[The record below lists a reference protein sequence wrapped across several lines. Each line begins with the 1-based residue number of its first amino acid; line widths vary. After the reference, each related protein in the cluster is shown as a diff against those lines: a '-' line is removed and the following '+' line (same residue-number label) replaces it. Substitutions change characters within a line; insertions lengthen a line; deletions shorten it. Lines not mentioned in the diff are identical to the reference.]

1 MQYPRGPAVTGPVL
15 NRRDLLAAAALAA
28 PVAAAGDVSA
38 DERPVLVVVGGHP
51 DDPET
56 AAGGT
61 LLVARARG
69 WETVAVYLT
78 AGEAGIDGR
87 THAEAAAI
95 RRAEAEAAC
104 GVLGCRPVFAGQI
117 DGAAEV
123 TNARYAEFAD
133 VLLGLNPDLVLTHW
147 PIDAH
152 RDHRAASLLTYD
164 CWQRN
169 GGFDLAYHEVLTGE
183 QTQSFAPTHFVNIS
197 EVEERKWDACR
208 AHASQDPADMF
219 ARHGRMH
226 AFRGLQFGC
235 DAAEAFVLQHGAA
248 GLPL

>member
-1 MQYPRGPAVTGPVL
+1 MSGVPM
-15 NRRDLLAAAALAA
+15 NRRDLLAAAAFA
-28 PVAAAGDVSA
+28 PAAALGTEPSGNRKDGKP
-38 DERPVLVVVGGHP
+38 PVLVVVGGHP

-61 LLVARARG
+61 LLVAEARG
-69 WETVAVYLT
+69 WETVALYLT
-78 AGEAGIDGR
+78 TGEAGIEGK

-95 RRAEAEAAC
+95 RKQEAEAAC
-104 GVLGCRPVFAGQI
+104 EVLGCRPVFAGQI

-123 TNARYAEFAD
+123 TNARYEEFAD
-133 VLLGLNPDLVLTHW
+133 VLAGLSPDLVLTHW

-152 RDHRAASLLTYD
+152 RDHRAAALLTYD
-164 CWQRN
+164 CWQRR

-183 QTQSFAPTHFVNIS
+183 QTQNFAPTHFVNIS
-197 EVEERKWDACR
+197 EVEEQKWDACR
-208 AHASQDPADMF
+208 AHASQDPPDMF

-226 AFRGLQFGC
+226 AFRGLEFQC
-235 DAAEAFVLQHGAA
+235 DAAEAFVLQHGSA